1 MSLLGQGIGHATLES
16 HTFHDVPGIPY
27 PLPPLSKMPQ
37 HALIGYHPCIG
48 Y

>member
-1 MSLLGQGIGHATLES
+1 MLGQGIGHATLES
-16 HTFHDVPGIPY
+16 HMFHDAPGIPY
-27 PLPPLSKMPQ
+27 PLPPSKMPQ